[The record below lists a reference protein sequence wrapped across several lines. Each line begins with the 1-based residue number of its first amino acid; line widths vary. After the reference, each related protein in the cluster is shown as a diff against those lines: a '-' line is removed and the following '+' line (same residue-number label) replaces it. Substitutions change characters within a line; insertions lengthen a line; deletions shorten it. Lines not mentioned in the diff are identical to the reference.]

1 MAMGGS
7 GGGGGAPLS
16 EINVTP
22 LVDVMLVLLVMFMVT
37 APLITTGVD
46 LDLPQGA
53 AQTLSNDEGKIV
65 VSIDAKGVVKLGEKA
80 FIDMVALTEAIRL
93 NPKIQAESEIFLEAD
108 QNLTY
113 GTVVRIMGVI
123 KDAGVKKLNLVT
135 NPLE

>member
-37 APLITTGVD
+37 APLINTGVD

-53 AQTLSNDEGKIV
+53 AQTLSNDEGKLV
-65 VSIDAKGVVKLGEKA
+65 VSIDAKGVVKLGDKPFKDNAE
-80 FIDMVALTEAIRL
+80 LTEAIRN

-108 QNLTY
+108 KNLTY
-113 GTVVRIMGVI
+113 GTVVQIMGVI

>member
-1 MAMGGS
+1 MAI
-7 GGGGGAPLS
+7 GGGGGSGQPLS

-37 APLITTGVD
+37 APLINTGVD
-46 LDLPQGA
+46 LDLPQGP
-53 AQTLSNDEGKIV
+53 AQQLSNDEGKLV
-65 VSIDAKGVVKLGEKA
+65 VSIDAKGVVKLGEKPFA
-80 FIDMVALTEAIRL
+80 DAKSLLEAIKA
-93 NPKIQAESEIFLEAD
+93 NPKIQVESEIFLEAD

-135 NPLE
+135 NPLEH